1 MHTKPRFSQLLSDR
15 RRSLGLS
22 LSQAARVLR
31 LKEQAISAFEEGRW
45 EKIPRSGYAQ
55 AMLSSY
61 ARYLG
66 LKPHEVI
73 ELFEQDLAEYSASV
87 ASGRIQPEVEPVT
100 RADISSHPSFRKNK
114 EDLYGSTGPA
124 GSILTRSVFDAT
136 GSHPISYQSQPESKY
151 QGADSIPSHTGSLL
165 SSGTQ
170 RTTRTSERLSGNELG
185 TRQETRRFSST
196 GTRYASSSRGR
207 ERSIAKSVEPSGYA
221 DDLYYGTA
229 EPYQSASTP
238 EARRS
243 LHGSVD
249 LKRPNVKR
257 RSSNVQGARKQPK
270 RSGLGGVIDAW
281 FMDSKRASLTL
292 FAFLAIILLLVIIL
306 AASSCTATKGQEGAR
321 IPVPASTTST
331 SDSEKKPDDTSSS
344 DSEKPNDG
352 AAATNNEDATDDTAS
367 QNTVEVTVDSGQSA
381 WLEVINGE
389 KSLVATTINGPWDQ
403 TYTIDNT
410 LTIRTTKPDLVTV
423 TRNGN
428 KVSFD
433 NATAD
438 FGSITLNVQKPSASD
453 STKKTSNTSS
463 SSSSGTGSSGS
474 SSSTN
479 GTSSGTSSGSS
490 GSSGG
495 ASSSGTSGSTSGK
508 SVSGSANASS
518 GGSGAA
524 GSSTASTGIQN

>member
-87 ASGRIQPEVEPVT
+87 ASGRIRPDVEPVT
-100 RADISSHPSFRKNK
+100 RADISSHPSFRKNQ

-124 GSILTRSVFDAT
+124 GSILTRSVFDTT
-136 GSHPISYQSQPESKY
+136 GSQPISYQSQPENKY
-151 QGADSIPSHTGSLL
+151 QGSDSIPSHTGSLL
-165 SSGTQ
+165 SANTK
-170 RTTRTSERLSGNELG
+170 RTARTSERLGGSELG
-185 TRQETRRFSST
+185 TRQETRRFNST

-207 ERSIAKSVEPSGYA
+207 ERSIAKSVEPAGYA

-243 LHGSVD
+243 LHSSVD

-257 RSSNVQGARKQPK
+257 RSSNVQGTRKQPK

-306 AASSCTATKGQEGAR
+306 AVSSCTATKGQEGAR
-321 IPVPASTTST
+321 IPVPTASTNDSEKTTDETDTNQADKPTDTTSQST
-331 SDSEKKPDDTSSS
+331 SD
-344 DSEKPNDG
+344 
-352 AAATNNEDATDDTAS
+352 DTANDTAML
-367 QNTVEVTVDSGQSA
+367 NTVEIKVDSGQSA

-389 KSLVATTINGPWDQ
+389 KSLVATTVNGPWDQ
-403 TYTIDNT
+403 TYSIDTT

-423 TRNGN
+423 TRNGK

-438 FGSITLNVQKPSASD
+438 FGSITLNAQKASTTD
-453 STKKTSNTSS
+453 TSDTKSTDSS
-463 SSSSGTGSSGS
+463 STANTNTKSTTSGTNNVSSGTNSGS
-474 SSSTN
+474 TTTNGGSNSTGGTSTN
-479 GTSSGTSSGSS
+479 
-490 GSSGG
+490 
-495 ASSSGTSGSTSGK
+495 GTSGSTS
-508 SVSGSANASS
+508 SATGSAGSNASS
-518 GGSGAA
+518 SKG
-524 GSSTASTGIQN
+524 TLN